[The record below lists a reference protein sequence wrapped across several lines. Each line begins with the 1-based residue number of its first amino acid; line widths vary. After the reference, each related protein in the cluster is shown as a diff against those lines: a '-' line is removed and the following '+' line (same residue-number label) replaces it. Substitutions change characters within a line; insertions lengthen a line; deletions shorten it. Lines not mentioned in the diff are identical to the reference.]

1 MDRVPEST
9 IEELL
14 QWIAY
19 ERDAAWA
26 AKLSVLRARDF
37 QDIAHFGGCVREH
50 ERHAD
55 ELAQL
60 ARAIDR
66 HREIPTEPTFVT
78 RDAFVVG
85 ALDDGRA
92 VLHAVAGLERARIA
106 RYELRQRSYSVLD
119 ALLERHLQDA
129 HARLN
134 ALEKLDVAQR
144 GAREA
149 AA

>member
-9 IEELL
+9 VDELL

-26 AKLSVLRARDF
+26 AKLSVLRVRGF
-37 QDIAHFGGCVREH
+37 REIAHFGACVREH
-50 ERHAD
+50 ERHAE

-60 ARAIDR
+60 VRAVDR
-66 HREIPTEPTFVT
+66 RREIPTEPAFVT

-85 ALDDGRA
+85 DLDDGRA
-92 VLHAVAGLERARIA
+92 VLHAMAGLEHARIA
-106 RYELRQRSYSVLD
+106 RYEERRRGYSVLD
-119 ALLERHLQDA
+119 ALLERHLHDA
-129 HARLN
+129 RARLSS
-134 ALEKLDVAQR
+134 LEELRAAHRVP
-144 GAREA
+144 REA